1 MVLKRPPYG
10 IIMDCAEQDWPKL
23 EFETAKSVANGIKH
37 GIEFV
42 EAQAIW
48 LDPRRVEIAAR
59 LADEPRRLTVGR
71 IGRKHWAAVFALRGE
86 CVRIIS
92 VRRARFRE
100 VAIYEGE

>member
-1 MVLKRPPYG
+1 MVLKRCDYG
-10 IIMDCAEQDWPKL
+10 IIMDEPGSDLPQF
-23 EFETAKSVANGIKH
+23 EFDPAKSVANQTKH
-37 GIEFV
+37 GIDFV
-42 EAQAIW
+42 AAQAIW
-48 LDPRRVEIAAR
+48 LDPRRVEVAAR